1 MANEEKLAHEQQ
13 SATRESSKVLVG
25 KAQEFM
31 QRTNNH
37 KTAPL
42 PKDDDTIR
50 WLIETGRSLAGSVIS
65 QADPND

>member
-1 MANEEKLAHEQQ
+1 MSEEKLEHEKAVAA
-13 SATRESSKVLVG
+13 SRESTKKLVG

-37 KTAPL
+37 ATAPL

-65 QADPND
+65 QADPTD